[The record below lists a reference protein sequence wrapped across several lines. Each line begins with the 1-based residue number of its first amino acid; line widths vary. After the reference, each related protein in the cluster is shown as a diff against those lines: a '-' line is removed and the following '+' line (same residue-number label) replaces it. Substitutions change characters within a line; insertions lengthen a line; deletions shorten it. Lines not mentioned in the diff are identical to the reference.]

1 MFQATKASRAGVYE
15 KNILHETVLGQAI
28 QDRARLSSY
37 PRETSGPELA
47 YPEYV
52 LPKPWA
58 DRN

>member
-1 MFQATKASRAGVYE
+1 MFQATKASRTGIYE
-15 KNILHETVLGQAI
+15 KNMLHETVLGQAI

-52 LPKPWA
+52 LFKQKSDA
-58 DRN
+58 C